1 MPSKYMLIADDV
13 FDVTPGARARS
24 QLVRECGFDLAE
36 KLKSPTKLLYV
47 QNPNDA
53 TMKSTDRERIKST
66 LQQIRQ
72 SNKKTQVVEAF
83 GNPVD
88 EIFRMETGS
97 SAPGMVVMGTAG
109 KKGLERFFLG
119 SVAEEVVRNAVVPV
133 MVIGPKVKAAPSA
146 KAKILVATDLTSNSR
161 RAEAYA
167 KKLAK
172 ALNAEVVFLHSTI
185 ETLRVADQYAA
196 ASGTAFMDQTTMDTL
211 NAKSKEALL
220 KKTKLFKSA
229 GVKCTFKMDQH
240 QPTSQAAIAA
250 ETATGKYR
258 YLVMGTHGRSAFVKA
273 FLGSTA
279 RETIMSSAVPT
290 IVIRSHNK

>member
-1 MPSKYMLIADDV
+1 MLIADDV
-13 FDVTPGARARS
+13 FDVSPGAKARS
-24 QLVRECGFDLAE
+24 EMVRQYGIGLAE
-36 KLKSPTKLLYV
+36 KLKAPIKLLYV
-47 QNPNDA
+47 QNPIDI
-53 TMKSTDRERIKST
+53 TMKTTDRARIQNT
-66 LQQIRQ
+66 LEQIRQ
-72 SNKKTQVVEAF
+72 SNKKVQVVEAF

-88 EIFRMETGS
+88 EIFRLETS
-97 SAPGMVVMGTAG
+97 TPLPGMVVMGTQG

-133 MVIGPKVKAAPSA
+133 MVIGPKVA
-146 KAKILVATDLTSNSR
+146 KAPTGKGKILLATDLTNNSR

-172 ALNAEVVFLHSTI
+172 ALNAEVVFIYSTI
-185 ETLRVADQYAA
+185 ESLRIADQYAA
-196 ASGTAFMDQTTMDTL
+196 ASGTAFMDQTTINTL

-220 KKTKLFKSA
+220 KKVKIFKA
-229 GVKCTFKMDQH
+229 DGVKCSFKMDEH

-250 ETATGKYR
+250 ESATGNYQ

-279 RETIMSSAVPT
+279 RETIMSSSVPT

>member
-1 MPSKYMLIADDV
+1 MASKYMLIADDV
-13 FDVTPGARARS
+13 FDVSPGSKARS
-24 QLVRECGFDLAE
+24 EKVRQYGISLAE
-36 KLKSPTKLLYV
+36 KLKAPVKLLYV
-47 QNPNDA
+47 QNPIDI
-53 TMKSTDRERIKST
+53 TMKASDRVRIQTT
-66 LQQIRQ
+66 LEQIRQ
-72 SNKKTQVVEAF
+72 SHKKVQVVEAF

-88 EIFRMETGS
+88 EIFRLETS
-97 SAPGMVVMGTAG
+97 SPLPGMVVMGTQG

-133 MVIGPKVKAAPSA
+133 MVIGPKVTNAPTG
-146 KAKILVATDLTSNSR
+146 KGKILLATDLTNNGR

-172 ALNAEVVFLHSTI
+172 ALNAEVVFIYSTI
-185 ETLRVADQYAA
+185 ESLRIADQYAA
-196 ASGTAFMDQTTMDTL
+196 ASGTAFMDQTTINTL

-220 KKTKLFKSA
+220 RKVKIFKA
-229 GVKCTFKMDQH
+229 DGVKCSFKMDEH

-250 ETATGKYR
+250 ESATGHYQ

-279 RETIMSSAVPT
+279 RETIMSSSVPT